1 MTIHFY
7 PKFHASYRK
16 LSLEIKKK
24 AERREIMFRNN
35 PFDTRL
41 KTHKLH
47 GKLKDL
53 WSFSIDE
60 RYRVLFEFDGDDVI
74 FLDVGD
80 HDMYK

>member
-1 MTIHFY
+1 
-7 PKFHASYRK
+7 
-16 LSLEIKKK
+16 
-24 AERREIMFRNN
+24 MFRNN